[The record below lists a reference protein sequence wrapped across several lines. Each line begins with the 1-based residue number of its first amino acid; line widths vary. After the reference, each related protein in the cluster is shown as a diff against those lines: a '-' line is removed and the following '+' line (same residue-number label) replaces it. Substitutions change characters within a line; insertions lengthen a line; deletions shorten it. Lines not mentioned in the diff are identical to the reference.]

1 MDYETRRNIATILA
15 VVSGAI
21 WLACIVSLVV
31 SRCGTAWPWVETAF
45 AIVIMGVPMVIALKT
60 AWKHPKSCTGIE
72 FLGIGRSEMKDP
84 EGLQLFCD
92 SILLLYLTIL
102 TSTHVLMEAFDS
114 STFWSTLCVVSLI
127 VSPLMVGYSIWTA
140 IQIFKHNKQ

>member
-1 MDYETRRNIATILA
+1 
-15 VVSGAI
+15 
-21 WLACIVSLVV
+21 
-31 SRCGTAWPWVETAF
+31 
-45 AIVIMGVPMVIALKT
+45 
-60 AWKHPKSCTGIE
+60 
-72 FLGIGRSEMKDP
+72 MKDP

-140 IQIFKHNKQ
+140 IQIFKRNKQ